1 MFSSLWTQAF
11 PPRPLFTDKNVP
23 DLQGKVY
30 IVTGSNTGV
39 GKELARILFS
49 KNAKVYIAARSEDKA
64 NNAIKEIRQANPNST
79 GELTFLPLNL
89 SDLTT
94 IKSSAE
100 SFLSKEDKLHV
111 LFNNAGVM
119 TPPKG
124 SKTAQ
129 GYELQLGVNT
139 IAPFLFTKLLTPTLV
154 STAKSEPPNTVRVIW
169 VSSIAMETGAPKSVG
184 VPLAQ
189 LDNLLDTDAK
199 SPSPQYFNYSIS
211 KAGNY
216 LYAVEFAR
224 RHRAD
229 RVLSVALNPG
239 NLASDLSR
247 HRGFLLKALT
257 RPMQY
262 PPVLGAYTELYAG
275 LSPDVTDKEPGN
287 WIIPWGRV
295 ASVRK
300 DLIEATK
307 PEAEGGNGT
316 ALKFWEWTEK
326 QIRAYL

>member
-1 MFSSLWTQAF
+1 MFSTVHSLWTQVF
-11 PPRPLFTDKNVP
+11 PPRPLFTEKNLP

-39 GKELARILFS
+39 GKELAQILFS

-64 NNAIKEIRQANPNST
+64 NNAIKEILKANPDST
-79 GELTFLPLNL
+79 GELTYLPLNL

-100 SFLSKEDKLHV
+100 SFLSKENKLHV

-119 TPPKG
+119 TPPRG

-129 GYELQLGVNT
+129 GYELQLGVNN
-139 IAPFLFTKLLTPTLV
+139 IGPFLFTKLLTPTLV
-154 STAKSEPPNTVRVIW
+154 STAKTEPPNTVRVIW

-184 VPLAQ
+184 VPLDK
-189 LDNLLDTDAK
+189 LDNLTDSK
-199 SPSPQYFNYSIS
+199 SSQYLNYSIS

-216 LYAVEFAR
+216 LYAAEFAKR
-224 RHRAD
+224 YRAD
-229 RVLSVALNPG
+229 GVLSVALNPG

-247 HRGFLLKALT
+247 HRAFLFKAVT
-257 RPMQY
+257 RPMLY
-262 PPVLGAYTELYAG
+262 SPVLGAYTELFAG
-275 LSPDVTDKEPGN
+275 LSPDVTGKEPV
-287 WIIPWGRV
+287 IPWGRV
-295 ASVRK
+295 VSVRK

-307 PEAEGGNGT
+307 TEAEGGNGT

-326 QIRAYL
+326 QINPYL

>member
-11 PPRPLFTDKNVP
+11 PPRPLFTEKNLP

-39 GKELARILFS
+39 GKELAQILFS

-64 NNAIKEIRQANPNST
+64 NNAIKDIIKANPDST

-100 SFLSKEDKLHV
+100 KFLSKENKLHV

-124 SKTAQ
+124 SNTAQ
-129 GYELQLGVNT
+129 GYELQLGVNN
-139 IAPFLFTKLLTPTLV
+139 IGPFLFTKLLTPTLV
-154 STAKSEPPNTVRVIW
+154 STAKTEPPDAVRVIW
-169 VSSIAMETGAPKSVG
+169 ISSIAMETGAPKSVG
-184 VPLAQ
+184 VPV
-189 LDNLLDTDAK
+189 DRLDTLTDGK
-199 SPSPQYFNYSIS
+199 SSQYLNYSIS

-216 LYAVEFAR
+216 LYAAEFAKR
-224 RHRAD
+224 YSTD
-229 RVLSVALNPG
+229 GVLSVALNPG

-247 HRGFLLKALT
+247 HRGFLLKAFT

-262 PPVLGAYTELYAG
+262 PPLLGAYTELFAG
-275 LSPDVTDKEPGN
+275 LSPDVTDKVPGN

-307 PEAEGGNGT
+307 TEAEGGNGT

-326 QIRAYL
+326 QIKPYL

>member
-11 PPRPLFTDKNVP
+11 PPRPLFTEKNLP
-23 DLQGKVY
+23 NLQGKVY

-39 GKELARILFS
+39 GKELAQILFS
-49 KNAKVYIAARSEDKA
+49 KNAKVYVAARSEDKA
-64 NNAIKEIRQANPNST
+64 NNAIEEIRKANPNST
-79 GELTFLPLNL
+79 GELAFLPLNL

-100 SFLSKEDKLHV
+100 SFLAKEDKLHV

-124 SKTAQ
+124 SKTTQ
-129 GYELQLGVNT
+129 GYELQLGVNN
-139 IAPFLFTKLLTPTLV
+139 IGPFLFTKLLTPTLV
-154 STAKSEPPNTVRVIW
+154 STAKVEPPNTVRVIW
-169 VSSIAMETGAPKSVG
+169 LSSITMETGAPKSVG
-184 VPLAQ
+184 VPMDK
-189 LDNLLDTDAK
+189 LDHLIDK
-199 SPSPQYFNYSIS
+199 FPQYINYSIS

-216 LYAVEFAR
+216 LYAVEFAKR
-224 RHRAD
+224 YRAD
-229 RVLSVALNPG
+229 GVVSIALNPG

-247 HRGFLLKALT
+247 HREFLVKQLM
-257 RPMQY
+257 RPMLY
-262 PPVLGAYTELYAG
+262 PPVFGAYTELFAG

-295 ASVRK
+295 APVRK

-307 PEAEGGNGT
+307 TEAEGGNGT

-326 QIRAYL
+326 QIKPYL